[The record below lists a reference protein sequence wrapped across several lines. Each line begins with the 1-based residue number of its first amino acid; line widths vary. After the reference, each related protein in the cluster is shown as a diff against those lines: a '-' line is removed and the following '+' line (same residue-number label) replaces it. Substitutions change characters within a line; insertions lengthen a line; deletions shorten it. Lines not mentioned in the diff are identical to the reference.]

1 MQLLSP
7 TQVKN
12 ITKEVES
19 SDKRTLADLAV
30 RILEKTRELNTLNA
44 DIERNVKADQERQQ
58 ERNDR
63 IVALNDEIASL
74 EATRKRLMVPID
86 AIKQNLET
94 QISETSKMKHA
105 LTQEK
110 IYIDAQR
117 QNIFEKTEEL
127 VEFEH
132 LLDEKKSA
140 IEEEKKGI
148 EREREELKRI
158 NNELQ
163 ERLKEHSQQIS
174 DINIA
179 FQNQQNEISQK
190 EHALNIKE
198 LTFAQ
203 QQEEWENN
211 KKVEQRQ
218 LADQRATLER
228 ALNRIKK

>member
-1 MQLLSP
+1 MQLLSQ

-12 ITKEVES
+12 RTREAENS
-19 SDKRTLADLAV
+19 EKRTLADLAS
-30 RILEKTRELNTLNA
+30 RIFDRTRELNTLNA
-44 DIERNVKADQERQQ
+44 DIERNQKADQERQK

-74 EATRKRLMVPID
+74 ETARKRLLVPID
-86 AIKQNLET
+86 AIKKNLET
-94 QISETSKMKHA
+94 QIAENSKTKHV

-110 IYIDAQR
+110 IHIAEQR

-127 VEFEH
+127 
-132 LLDEKKSA
+132 
-140 IEEEKKGI
+140 IELEQSLNERKESLTEEQRGI
-148 EREREELKRI
+148 EKQREELKRI

-163 ERLKEHSQQIS
+163 ERLKIHSQQIS

-179 FQNQQNEISQK
+179 FQSQQNELAQK
-190 EHALNIKE
+190 EHALHIKE

-203 QQEEWENN
+203 QQEEWENIKN
-211 KKVEQRQ
+211 TEQRQ
-218 LADQRATLER
+218 LADQRETLER